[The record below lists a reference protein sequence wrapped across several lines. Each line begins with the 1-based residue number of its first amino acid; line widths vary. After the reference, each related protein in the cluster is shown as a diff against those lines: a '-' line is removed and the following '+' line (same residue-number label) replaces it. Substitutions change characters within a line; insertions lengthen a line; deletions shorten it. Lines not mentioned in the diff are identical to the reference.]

1 MSTIREAAAA
11 LQAERYTYLHPMD
24 ATAFVE
30 RHLLRLLVAELGAS
44 GFVPVCFDDLD
55 GESTRIKRGTM
66 KATQE
71 RVWAAYNAVVGG
83 GVLFFAK
90 PGETERGPLLWVQLR
105 EGNGSDLIS
114 DYASGTPAFT
124 AAVERCYLR

>member
-55 GESTRIKRGTM
+55 GESTKIKRGSM

-90 PGETERGPLLWVQLR
+90 PGETERGALLWVQL
-105 EGNGSDLIS
+105 GDLDGTQIVR
-114 DYASGTPAFT
+114 DYANTPAF
-124 AAVERCYLR
+124 ASAVERCYLR